1 MQVPPRSR
9 CRCRREVGTG
19 AALVVRKLVVV
30 QVQHADKARTFH
42 LRKHCVGAQNVGQAV
57 LARDGHWVG
66 QGGCVRARAHE
77 RRNGAEGYEAAGSKT
92 SQGLRQMRRSLRCG
106 WCECGRVRGIAVPQ
120 SASPQSARPCF
131 SRCTPAARSSTA
143 LEMPTMQTEAR
154 AVRCAVDANRACINH
169 NQRHSECDTE
179 NAGTATPAALFPYTF
194 YADTSGVHRSQ
205 MEILLGISWASFKT
219 KTI

>member
-1 MQVPPRSR
+1 M
-9 CRCRREVGTG
+9 RRTWDRQYLH
-19 AALVVRKLVVV
+19 ATDWVR
-30 QVQHADKARTFH
+30 
-42 LRKHCVGAQNVGQAV
+42 
-57 LARDGHWVG
+57 

-169 NQRHSECDTE
+169 SQRHRVWDTR
-179 NAGTATPAALFPYTF
+179 GTLKQQNRQHSSIPTRKVESNGF
-194 YADTSGVHRSQ
+194 RSNFVGRV
-205 MEILLGISWASFKT
+205 LGLV
-219 KTI
+219 